1 MNEEVM
7 SDGNGN
13 EQLHIPV
20 VVRSVSEIEERL
32 RMAIVGMEHAR
43 ECGNEQIAKDY
54 QRDVSCL
61 FWVLGQPS
69 GGYHYAD
76 GVVTLYY

>member
-7 SDGNGN
+7 PDGNGN

-20 VVRSVSEIEERL
+20 VVRSVFEIEERL

-43 ECGNEQIAKDY
+43 ECGNEQVRKDY
-54 QRDVSCL
+54 EKDVSCL
-61 FWVLGQPS
+61 FWVLGRS
-69 GGYHYAD
+69 GSYDYID
-76 GVVTLYY
+76 GEVVSYD